1 MTEDRSF
8 LHCGRRLSAG
18 APGVQGALLGKPPSY
33 APDRAF
39 DAVHVSL
46 DLDVDLA
53 KKTLSGTCAATVRA
67 RRAGVR
73 RLEFDAVGLKITKV
87 LFDGAA
93 ASFRLKD
100 GKITV
105 SLPKPLSENAE
116 SVVTFRYSVAD
127 PEAGLHFVK
136 KPAQMWSQS
145 QPEDARRW
153 FPCHDSP
160 HAKVTSEVRA
170 RVPAGFR
177 AVSNGVLAEHESFRG
192 RETWHWKMD
201 RPHSIYLITLV
212 VGVFSEIVEDW
223 DGIPVVFYCEKGREA
238 DARRGFGKTAKALK
252 FFSEKTGV
260 RYPYPR
266 YAQVAVAEYPGGMEH
281 TTCTTQTD
289 ACLIDARAGLDH
301 DLDLLVAHELAHQW
315 FGDLVTCLEW
325 PHAWLNEGFATYFEV
340 LFQGHDKGADEALYE
355 LLGNARAYFDE
366 DGRRYRRPIVCRTY
380 MDPWT
385 IFDRHLYEK
394 GSWVLH
400 MLREDLGDEL
410 WWKAIGHYLRKHR
423 DGSVQTQDLVVAI
436 EEATGRNMQGFF
448 DQWVYR
454 AGHPALRARWSYDAA
469 AKKGSFWLLQTQGVD
484 DAHPAFRFRAHVRV
498 TGRGWVR
505 DFREDVSEKEHRFNW
520 KLPGEPLNVEFDP
533 EFVLLKKITLA
544 KPLPMWT
551 YQLERG
557 RNAVARLQAAEQLAR
572 WGGAKSVAALAA
584 RVRREPFWGAGTE
597 MVRAL
602 GSVPGAE
609 ADAALDALLRSVRHP
624 KVLRAVVAEVARRAR
639 PGSDV
644 KLAALARGHRYLGV
658 QAEATRALGA
668 LGGGRHLAVVSRNL
682 RTPSYRDVLA
692 SASVSALSAS
702 RDPGV
707 IPRLKAAAGPKSP
720 YGARVS
726 ALRALSEFAAQDP
739 SLVPWL
745 CARVSDPDER
755 VTLTAVAAL
764 GAAEDERSLPTL
776 ENLAKKAGNP
786 RVRVYAEE
794 ALTRVKAGG
803 KKASLKPPTSS

>member
-1 MTEDRSF
+1 MTTENRDF
-8 LHCGRRLSAG
+8 LGCGRRLLSLSG
-18 APGVQGALLGKPPSY
+18 GPGVHAALLGKPASY

-39 DAVHVSL
+39 DAVHVAL
-46 DLDVDLA
+46 DLDVDLRR
-53 KKTLSGTCAATVRA
+53 KTLSGTCTTTVRA
-67 RRAGVR
+67 RRAGVK
-73 RLEFDAVGLKITKV
+73 RLEFDAVGLKITKA
-87 LFDGAA
+87 LADGRPAP
-93 ASFRLKD
+93 FRLKD
-100 GKITV
+100 GKVTV
-105 SLPKPLSENAE
+105 TLPKALPETGE
-116 SVVTFRYSVAD
+116 STVVFRYSVTD

-136 KPAQMWSQS
+136 KPEQMWSQS

-153 FPCHDSP
+153 FPCHDAP
-160 HAKVTSEVRA
+160 HAKVTSEIRA
-170 RVPAGFR
+170 RVPAGYR
-177 AVSNGVLAEHESFRG
+177 AVSNGVLIEHETFRG

-212 VGVFSEIVEDW
+212 VGVFSEIVEEW
-223 DGIPVVFYCEKGREA
+223 DGIPVVYYCEKGREA

-289 ACLIDARAGLDH
+289 ACLIDKRAALDH

-340 LFQGHDKGADEALYE
+340 LFQEHDKGADEALYE
-355 LLGNARAYFDE
+355 LLGNARAYLDE
-366 DGRRYRRPIVCRTY
+366 DSRRYRRAIVCRTY

-400 MLREDLGDEL
+400 MLRHELGDAL
-410 WWKAIGHYLRKHR
+410 WWKAVGHYLRKHT
-423 DGSVQTQDLVVAI
+423 DSSVQTQDLVIAI

-454 AGHPALRARWSYDAA
+454 SGHPALRARFSYDASG
-469 AKKGSFWLLQTQGVD
+469 KKASLWLMQTQTVD
-484 DAHPAFRFRAHVRV
+484 DAHPAFKFRAHVRV

-505 DFREDVSEKEHRFNW
+505 DFQENVSDKEHRFQW

-533 EFVLLKKITLA
+533 EFVLLKKISLA

-551 YQLERG
+551 YQLSRG
-557 RNAVARLQAAEQLAR
+557 ASAVSRLLAADHLAR
-572 WGGAKSVAALAA
+572 WGGEAVAGALHAQA
-584 RVRREPFWGAGTE
+584 RREKFWGAAVE

-602 GSVPGAE
+602 ASIPG
-609 ADAALDALLRSVRHP
+609 DATDRALDALLTSVKHP

-639 PGSDV
+639 PGADRRV
-644 KLAALARGHRYLGV
+644 AAIARRHPALGV
-658 QAEATRALGA
+658 QAEATRALGI
-668 LGGGRHLAVVSRNL
+668 LGGGRHLDVASRNL
-682 RTPSYRDVLA
+682 KTPSYRDVLA
-692 SASVSALSAS
+692 SAAVAALASS
-702 RDPGV
+702 RDRRV
-707 IPRLKAAAGPKSP
+707 VPRLKAAAAAPSP
-720 YGARVS
+720 YGGRIA
-726 ALRALSEFAAQDP
+726 ALRALADYAPLDS

-745 CARVSDPDER
+745 CARAEDPDER
-755 VTLTAVAAL
+755 ITLTAVAGL
-764 GAAEDERSLPTL
+764 GATEDERTLPTL
-776 ENLAKKAGNP
+776 ERLAKKAGNP

-794 ALTRVKAGG
+794 ALARVKAGG
-803 KKASLKPPTSS
+803 KKAALK

>member
-1 MTEDRSF
+1 MELGCGHRS
-8 LHCGRRLSAG
+8 
-18 APGVQGALLGKPPSY
+18 GVQSALLGKPPRY

-39 DAVHVSL
+39 DALHIFL
-46 DLDVDLA
+46 DLDVDLRRRS
-53 KKTLSGTCAATVRA
+53 LSGSCETTVRA
-67 RRAGVR
+67 RRSGVR
-73 RLEFDAVGLKITKV
+73 RLDFNAVGLKVAKILIDGKPARFSHKNGKLSVSLAKDLSESAETKV
-87 LFDGAA
+87 TI
-93 ASFRLKD
+93 KY
-100 GKITV
+100 
-105 SLPKPLSENAE
+105 N
-116 SVVTFRYSVAD
+116 VTN
-127 PEAGLHFVK
+127 PEAGLHFVRE
-136 KPAQMWSQS
+136 PAQMWSQS

-160 HAKVTSEVRA
+160 HAKTTSEVRA
-170 RVPAGFR
+170 RVPAGYR
-177 AVSNGVLAEHESFRG
+177 AVSNGVLVEHAASGG
-192 RETWHWKMD
+192 RETWHWKME

-223 DGIPVVFYCEKGREA
+223 DGIPVVYYCEKGREA
-238 DARRGFGKTAKALK
+238 DARRGFTKTAKALE

-289 ACLIDARAGLDH
+289 ACLIDKRAALDH

-315 FGDLVTCLEW
+315 FGDLVTCAEW

-340 LFQGHDKGADEALYE
+340 LFQEHDKGRDEAEYE

-366 DGRRYRRPIVCRTY
+366 ESHRYRRAIVCRTY

-394 GSWVLH
+394 GAWVLH
-400 MLREDLGDEL
+400 MLHEDLGDEL
-410 WWKAIGHYLRKHR
+410 WWKAVGHYLRKHR
-423 DGSVQTQDLVVAI
+423 DSSVQTQDLVVAV

-454 AGHPALRARWSYDAA
+454 PGHPVLRARWSYDASS
-469 AKKGSFWLLQTQGVD
+469 KKGSLWLMQTQAVD

-505 DFREDVSEKEHRFNW
+505 DFSEDVAAKEHRFGW

-533 EFVLLKKITLA
+533 EFRLLKKISLA
-544 KPLPMWT
+544 KPSPMWFH
-551 YQLERG
+551 QLARG
-557 RNAVARLQAAEQLAR
+557 ATAVSRGLAADHVAR
-572 WGGAKSVAALAA
+572 WGGERAVAALALQA
-584 RVRREPFWGAGTE
+584 RREKFWAAAVE
-597 MVRAL
+597 IVRAL
-602 GSVPGAE
+602 SSVSGAE
-609 ADAALDALLRSVRHP
+609 ADRALDGLLSSVKHP

-639 PGSDV
+639 PGAERR
-644 KLAALARGHRYLGV
+644 LAPFARRHASLGV

-668 LGGGRHLAVVSRNL
+668 LGGGRHQALLLKNL

-692 SASVSALSAS
+692 NASVSALAS
-702 RDPGV
+702 TRDPKV
-707 IPRLKAAAGPKSP
+707 LPRLKAAAVAPSP
-720 YGARVS
+720 YGARTA
-726 ALRALSEFAAQDP
+726 ALRALADYASHDP
-739 SLVPWL
+739 AVVPWL

-755 VTLTAVAAL
+755 LTLAAVAAL
-764 GAAEDERSLPTL
+764 GATEDERVLPTL
-776 ENLAKKAGNP
+776 ERLVKKAGNP

-803 KKASLKPPTSS
+803 KKAALK

>member
-1 MTEDRSF
+1 MTTENREF
-8 LHCGRRLSAG
+8 VHCGRRHWSGAAG
-18 APGVQGALLGKPPSY
+18 SGVQGALLGKPASY

-39 DAVHVSL
+39 DALHVSL
-46 DLDVDLA
+46 DLDVDLRRKSLA
-53 KKTLSGTCAATVRA
+53 GVCETTVRA
-67 RRAGVR
+67 RRAGVK
-73 RLEFDAVGLKITKV
+73 RLTFDAVGLKVSKV
-87 LFDGAA
+87 LADGRPAA
-93 ASFRLKD
+93 FRHSD
-100 GKITV
+100 GVLTV
-105 SLPKPLSENAE
+105 TLSKPLSETAE
-116 SVVTFRYSVAD
+116 TKISFRYRVED
-127 PEAGLHFVK
+127 PEAGLHFVR
-136 KPAQMWSQS
+136 KPVQMWSQS

-177 AVSNGVLAEHESFRG
+177 AVSNGVLVERESFGG

-212 VGVFSEIVEDW
+212 VGDFAEVVEDW
-223 DGIPVVFYCEKGREA
+223 DGIPVVYYCEKGREA

-289 ACLIDARAGLDH
+289 ACLVDKRAALDH

-340 LFQGHDKGADEALYE
+340 LFQEHDKGADEARYE
-355 LLGNARAYFDE
+355 LLGNARVYFDE
-366 DGRRYRRPIVCRTY
+366 DSRRYRRAIVCRTY

-400 MLREDLGDEL
+400 MLKHELGESL
-410 WWKAIGHYLRKHR
+410 WWKAVGHYLRKHA
-423 DGSVQTQDLVVAI
+423 DSSVQTQDLVIAI

-454 AGHPALRARWSYDAA
+454 SGHPALRARWSYDAKT
-469 AKKGSFWLLQTQGVD
+469 KKGSFWLMQTQAVD
-484 DAHPAFRFRAHVRV
+484 EAHPAFKFRAHVRV

-505 DFREDVSEKEHRFNW
+505 DFHEDVSDKEHRFGW

-533 EFVLLKKITLA
+533 EFVLLKKISLA
-544 KPLPMWT
+544 KPLPMWVH
-551 YQLERG
+551 QLSRG
-557 RNAVARLQAAEQLAR
+557 GNAVSRLLAADHVAR
-572 WGGAKSVAALAA
+572 WGGRGAVAALSAQA
-584 RVRREPFWGAGTE
+584 RREKFWGAAAD

-602 GSVPGAE
+602 ASIPGPL
-609 ADAALDALLRSVRHP
+609 ADRELDALLTSVGHP
-624 KVLRAVVAEVARRAR
+624 KVLRVVVAEVARRAR
-639 PGSDV
+639 PVS
-644 KLAALARGHRYLGV
+644 AAKIASLARRHPALGV
-658 QAEATRALGA
+658 QVEATRALGA
-668 LGGGRHLAVVSRNL
+668 LGAEKHLGLIVKNL
-682 RTPSYRDVLA
+682 KTPSYRDVLA
-692 SASVSALSAS
+692 SAAVSALAS
-702 RDPGV
+702 VRHSKV
-707 IPRLKAAAGPKSP
+707 LPRLKAAAQAPSP
-720 YGARVS
+720 YGARVA
-726 ALRALSEFAAQDP
+726 ALRALSEFAVQDP

-745 CARVSDPDER
+745 CARAEDPDER
-755 VTLTAVAAL
+755 ITLTAVAAL
-764 GAAEDERSLPTL
+764 GATEDERTLPLL
-776 ENLAKKAGNP
+776 ERLAKKAGNP
-786 RVRVYAEE
+786 RVRVYAVE

-803 KKASLKPPTSS
+803 KKAGLK